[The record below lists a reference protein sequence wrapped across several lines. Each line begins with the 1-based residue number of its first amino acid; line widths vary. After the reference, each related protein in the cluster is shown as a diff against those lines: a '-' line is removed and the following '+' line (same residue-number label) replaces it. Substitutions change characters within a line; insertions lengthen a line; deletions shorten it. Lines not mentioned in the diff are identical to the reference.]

1 MINDFEIGNNEK
13 NEFNSKKMIIIKDVR
28 PIPKK
33 NINIKDLES
42 SSLHHFLV
50 VIEDKA
56 LKKAPASIGNIVPNV
71 KSHIFMFKTINT
83 PKLPMKT
90 EAILIKLEAL
100 LYI

>member
-1 MINDFEIGNNEK
+1 MNNIQINDFEIGNNEK

-56 LKKAPASIGNIVPNV
+56 
-71 KSHIFMFKTINT
+71 
-83 PKLPMKT
+83 
-90 EAILIKLEAL
+90 
-100 LYI
+100 

>member
-28 PIPKK
+28 PIHKK

-42 SSLHHFLV
+42 SFLHHFLV

-56 LKKAPASIGNIVPNV
+56 
-71 KSHIFMFKTINT
+71 
-83 PKLPMKT
+83 
-90 EAILIKLEAL
+90 
-100 LYI
+100 